1 MDQLNQQQ
9 HLTNTAIKKL
19 TPKNRKSVEFPDDSE
34 ERLEELLNAKVDELE
49 AALQEIEGYKAQIDE
64 MQELNE

>member
-1 MDQLNQQQ
+1 M
-9 HLTNTAIKKL
+9 
-19 TPKNRKSVEFPDDSE
+19 EFPDDSE

-64 MQELNE
+64 M